1 MATLPSSGPLS
12 INDIKNVMGG
22 PASPSMAN
30 YYRGGAYVPSTKTVT
45 TNTRSPTS
53 GSYYQYCCATSRRF
67 WYVFNSNG
75 QQFGPGSFQIYAPSL
90 GVDIVLYN
98 QSSQPSTYT
107 TGNRTYYK
115 GTLQYNYYDGAYNEY
130 AWFYDFYW
138 IDTSTSTV
146 NINTSVPTSG
156 QISISQFYGA
166 EKP

>member
-1 MATLPSSGPLS
+1 MPTLPSSGPLS

-53 GSYYQYCCATSRRF
+53 GDYYQSCCGTSRKF
-67 WYVFNSNG
+67 WYITNMTGSTTNG
-75 QQFGPGSFQIYAPSL
+75 NTQIYAPDFGISILL
-90 GVDIVLYN
+90 GVQNNLT
-98 QSSQPSTYT
+98 SYT
-107 TGNRTYYK
+107 TGNRTYYR
-115 GTLQYNYYDGAYNEY
+115 GSFVGSSFDSYYQVWEI
-130 AWFYDFYW
+130 FYGFYW